1 MLTEA
6 DIRLEINKALENKA
20 KKRGE
25 DLNSALEQAKK
36 YAQVRQAP
44 IIYAT
49 DGDAFEYFLKAY
61 LSKQQKDLGEY
72 FTPRHIV
79 KFLVKLTNPKFGE
92 KVYDPFCGTGGIL
105 IEAFRHIYQ
114 KMPRE
119 SKKLQI
125 LKSNT
130 IYGGEITQT
139 TRITKMNMILSGDGH
154 NNIKRQDSLK
164 NPVQGKYDVV
174 ITNMPFSLGNYAEYS
189 AFYALGSANGNSLC
203 IEHCLTALNKDYA
216 DGQIAIIV
224 PEGILFD
231 RKFTKLR
238 EYIYQNS
245 YVENIIS
252 LPAGTFAPYSNKK
265 EGTNDL
271 DTFLSF
277 RDSSEEEKLSQAGF
291 SKLNLELVSQNNY
304 ISIPNVYKKFTFDSK
319 YEIMALGELVAEV
332 NLRNEG
338 FVLAEKRFTEK
349 VASDNTSNYKI
360 VPPNYFAFSPPRIN
374 VGSINYNN
382 TKKTGCSER
391 FKEQVKNYAFGS
403 VRQTLSFENF
413 TKITKFVR
421 LERAKLRTQKLENI
435 GASTQKIANVKTE
448 LTSFNLEVP
457 SLAKQQEIIM
467 ELTPEMRLLE
477 SQKEIVNI
485 FHKKEQNILS
495 KL

>member
-413 TKITKFVR
+413 TKITVPIPTLAEQEKTKTKK
-421 LERAKLRTQKLENI
+421 LGEICSIRAGKTPDTKIREYWCFHSENC
-435 GASTQKIANVKTE
+435 E
-448 LTSFNLEVP
+448 C
-457 SLAKQQEIIM
+457 
-467 ELTPEMRLLE
+467 
-477 SQKEIVNI
+477 VN
-485 FHKKEQNILS
+485 
-495 KL
+495 